1 MCFLPNFFYFHSF
14 IVLIMRSSYLRWQ
27 ETGRAEGISI
37 EWESI
42 SLHAISNE
50 PVKCI
55 YIMLDVHIDYP
66 PSQGNGRLNG
76 NNDVDMANEH
86 DEEDDDEGTC
96 EGKTINSSYAR
107 LLLLILFFFR
117 PKQMKSHE

>member
-1 MCFLPNFFYFHSF
+1 M
-14 IVLIMRSSYLRWQ
+14 RWQ

-42 SLHAISNE
+42 TLHAISSE

-66 PSQGNGRLNG
+66 PSQGNGRLNNG
-76 NNDVDMANEH
+76 NNDVDMAQEH
-86 DEEDDDEGTC
+86 EEDDDDEGTC
-96 EGKTINSSYAR
+96 EGKNTYVWCLSCCLVRVISSTFSICFSFA
-107 LLLLILFFFR
+107 
-117 PKQMKSHE
+117 